1 MEILNE
7 KLQYSKE
14 VLGNS
19 VKVKEKEELALE
31 LKKLTEIQSQLVE
44 SLKISQQLIVEK
56 INKAFNL
63 EVINKI
69 YSRIEPH
76 PELKFMEI
84 SPAFIEDKL
93 SLEIYAP
100 IGEDRKDNPVL
111 FFSSAQLDILSLS
124 IFFAKAIMEQD
135 PVLNTIFMDDPV
147 HHMDSINILSF
158 IDLLRTFSLELDRQ
172 IIITTHNENLFKL
185 IEQKVD
191 SQYCNSKFIQLDSH
205 GKIAI
210 E

>member
-1 MEILNE
+1 
-7 KLQYSKE
+7 
-14 VLGNS
+14 
-19 VKVKEKEELALE
+19 
-31 LKKLTEIQSQLVE
+31 
-44 SLKISQQLIVEK
+44 
-56 INKAFNL
+56 
-63 EVINKI
+63 
-69 YSRIEPH
+69 
-76 PELKFMEI
+76 
-84 SPAFIEDKL
+84 
-93 SLEIYAP
+93 
-100 IGEDRKDNPVL
+100 
-111 FFSSAQLDILSLS
+111 
-124 IFFAKAIMEQD
+124 MEQD